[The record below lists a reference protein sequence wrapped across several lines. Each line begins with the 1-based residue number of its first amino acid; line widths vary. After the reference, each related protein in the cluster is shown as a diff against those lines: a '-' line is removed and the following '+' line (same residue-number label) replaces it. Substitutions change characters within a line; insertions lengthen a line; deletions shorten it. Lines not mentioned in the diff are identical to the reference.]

1 MIGEQIK
8 IKNQK
13 NKIIDNPTEKI
24 SLKIIRK
31 GNKLLWLQE
40 NSVEETIRKVGL
52 EKLLTKVKSLSPT
65 LVITVSGQHR

>member
-40 NSVEETIRKVGL
+40 NSVEETK
-52 EKLLTKVKSLSPT
+52 KS
-65 LVITVSGQHR
+65 GA